1 MNATRTV
8 CRACGSASGVLISA
22 GLVHRPNDR
31 ICPPPVLLQEMLRD
45 AIDPINE
52 NTEVLDIFNCLVRSD
67 AIRRLNDALGLQPRA
82 AGFFS

>member
-1 MNATRTV
+1 
-8 CRACGSASGVLISA
+8 
-22 GLVHRPNDR
+22 
-31 ICPPPVLLQEMLRD
+31 MLRD

-67 AIRRLNDALGLQPRA
+67 AIRRLNDATGLQPRA